1 MTHIVSYYCLRT
13 MTTIFVLIVGFQTMC
28 NQLLECLFTRSLPSK
43 VVFSLCAC
51 NLLEPN
57 KYS

>member
-28 NQLLECLFTRSLPSK
+28 NQLLECLFIRSLPSK
-43 VVFSLCAC
+43 VVFSLCAS
-51 NLLEPN
+51 N
-57 KYS
+57 ST